1 MSGSAVIVGAGIFGA
16 SLAHRLAHDGWEVTL
31 HERHEPGHAK
41 AASGGESRL
50 IRYAHGADPWYARSA
65 WRARELWRELEAETG
80 RELLVE
86 SGIAWFARS
95 TDGWEAESERVLRAE
110 GIPVE
115 RLEPE
120 VGRGLFPSFEPGDL
134 EFILWEPHAGVLRA
148 REATIA
154 TVEAAQ
160 NAGVRLVRTA
170 AAPGEV
176 EGDVV
181 VWACG
186 AWLPGLFELPIRVT
200 KQDVLFFAAEG
211 WETPAVPA
219 WVEYD
224 RAIYGLGDLD
234 GEGVKVAPDAEG
246 PEFDPEVGERVAS
259 AGTEAS
265 ARAYL
270 AERFPALRDAPL
282 SGFTV
287 CQYALT
293 PDTNFVLAQREGQWI
308 LGGGSGHGFKHGPA
322 LAEYAARVLTGEEKP
337 LERFGLGP
345 RTRGPSL
352 RTAGSGAAS
361 SDAAAVLGRE
371 HQARGH
377 TPTSQ
382 G

>member
-1 MSGSAVIVGAGIFGA
+1 MSGRAVIVGAGIFGA
-16 SLAHRLAHDGWEVTL
+16 SLAHRLARDGWEVTL
-31 HERHEPGHAK
+31 YERHEPGHAK

-50 IRYAHGADPWYARSA
+50 IRFAHGADPWYARSA

-86 SGIAWFARS
+86 TGIAWFARS
-95 TDGWEAESERVLRAE
+95 TDGWEAQSERVLRAE

-115 RLEPE
+115 RLAPDA
-120 VGRGLFPSFEPGDL
+120 GRELFPSFEPGNL

-160 NAGVRLVRTA
+160 RAGVRLVHA
-170 AAPGEV
+170 AAVPGEL
-176 EGDVV
+176 EGDLV

-200 KQDVLFFAAEG
+200 KQDVLFFAAAG
-211 WETPAVPA
+211 WETPGVPA

-234 GEGVKVAPDAEG
+234 GKGVKVAPDAEG
-246 PEFDPEVGERVAS
+246 PEFDPEDGERVAS
-259 AGTEAS
+259 AATEAH
-265 ARAYL
+265 ARDYL
-270 AERFPALRDAPL
+270 AERFPKLRDAPL
-282 SGFTV
+282 AGFTV

-322 LAEYAARVLTGEEKP
+322 LAEYAARVVTGEEEP
-337 LERFGLGP
+337 LDRFGLGP
-345 RTRGPSL
+345 RRRGPSL
-352 RTAGSGAAS
+352 RTAGSGI
-361 SDAAAVLGRE
+361 
-371 HQARGH
+371 
-377 TPTSQ
+377 T
-382 G
+382 

>member
-1 MSGSAVIVGAGIFGA
+1 MSGSAVVVGAGIFGT
-16 SLAHRLAHDGWEVTL
+16 SLAHRLALGGWQVTL
-31 HERHEPGHAK
+31 YERHEPGHAK

-50 IRYAHGADPWYARSA
+50 IRYAHGADAWYARSA

-95 TDGWEAESERVLRAE
+95 TDGWEAESERVLRAAE
-110 GIPVE
+110 IPVE
-115 RLEPE
+115 RLEPDT
-120 VGRGLFPSFEPGDL
+120 GRELFPSFEPGDL

-148 REATIA
+148 RDATIA
-154 TVEAAQ
+154 TAEAAQ
-160 NAGVRLVRTA
+160 RAGVRLLHETA
-170 AAPGEV
+170 EPSGV
-176 EGDVV
+176 EGDIV

-186 AWLPGLFELPIRVT
+186 AWLPALFELPIRVT
-200 KQDVLFFAAEG
+200 KQDVLFFRAEG
-211 WETPAVPA
+211 WETPGIPA

-234 GEGVKVAPDAEG
+234 GKGVKVAPDAEG
-246 PEFDPEVGERVAS
+246 PEFDPEDGERVAS
-259 AGTEAS
+259 AETEAR

-270 AERFPALRDAPL
+270 ADRFPGLRDAPL

-293 PDTNFVLAQREGQWI
+293 PDTNFVLAQRDGVWI

-322 LAEYAARVLTGEEKP
+322 LAEYAARVVTGEEEP
-337 LERFGLGP
+337 IERFGLGP

-352 RTAGSGAAS
+352 RTAGGAPS

-371 HQARGH
+371 HQARSR